1 MALSISQ
8 LLLRLRSAD
17 RWLLVALAA
26 AAAVLL
32 YTGMLGMQYVGG
44 SGRAAD
50 LRLEAGQLIDVL
62 DSVAGTRTA
71 TGSPLADEEARLAER
86 QARFSYES
94 DDAVI
99 HLLSEHARTWRVRLE
114 SAIARG
120 SGVITEGSLI
130 YRVQKLDLR
139 LEGQPSRLLDYID
152 SLSTD
157 IPGLEVDVV
166 RMGGFGQ
173 APWAAL
179 QLSLFLDP
187 VSVDPVSNQG
197 STGGAS

>member
-17 RWLLVALAA
+17 RSLLVALAA
-26 AAAVLL
+26 AAAVLF
-32 YTGMLGMQYVGG
+32 YTGMLGMQYVSG
-44 SGRAAD
+44 SSRAAD
-50 LRLEAGQLIDVL
+50 LRVEAGQLIDVL
-62 DSVAGTRTA
+62 DSVAGAHTA
-71 TGSPLADEEARLAER
+71 TGSLFANEEARFAER
-86 QARFSYES
+86 QARFSFAS
-94 DDAVI
+94 DDEVI
-99 HLLSEHARTWRVRLE
+99 HLLSEHVRTWRVRLE

-120 SGVITEGSLI
+120 SGVITDGSLT

-139 LEGQPSRLLDYID
+139 LEGQPSRLLAYID
-152 SLSTD
+152 ALSTD

-173 APWAAL
+173 APWATL
-179 QLSLFLDP
+179 QLSLLLDP
-187 VSVDPVSNQG
+187 VSVEPVSNRG